1 MERPKVEKELRT
13 LLVVEDNNE
22 IRQYLKSK
30 LATIYNV
37 FDCDNGHEALEIIHR
52 REIDLVISDVMMP
65 VMDGI
70 ELCKAIKSNIE
81 INHIPVILLTAHVS
95 DTHVKTDCLR
105 VPMIM
110 YSNRLILI
118 YYWRVFKTY

>member
-1 MERPKVEKELRT
+1 MREDELCDETEQEHRLILTPSVAPKTEPAMERPKVEKELRT

-52 REIDLVISDVMMP
+52 REMIISP
-65 VMDGI
+65 
-70 ELCKAIKSNIE
+70 
-81 INHIPVILLTAHVS
+81 ILSSVT
-95 DTHVKTDCLR
+95 
-105 VPMIM
+105 
-110 YSNRLILI
+110 
-118 YYWRVFKTY
+118 

>member
-37 FDCDNGHEALEIIHR
+37 FDCDNGQGNGVKAINLDFNGTEVTHTKGNDAITKNMKVAITLDAGISSNIYPQPDR
-52 REIDLVISDVMMP
+52 FSFQINGIDLGVTYVYLP
-65 VMDGI
+65 NG
-70 ELCKAIKSNIE
+70 N
-81 INHIPVILLTAHVS
+81 
-95 DTHVKTDCLR
+95 VK
-105 VPMIM
+105 MA
-110 YSNRLILI
+110 S
-118 YYWRVFKTY
+118 